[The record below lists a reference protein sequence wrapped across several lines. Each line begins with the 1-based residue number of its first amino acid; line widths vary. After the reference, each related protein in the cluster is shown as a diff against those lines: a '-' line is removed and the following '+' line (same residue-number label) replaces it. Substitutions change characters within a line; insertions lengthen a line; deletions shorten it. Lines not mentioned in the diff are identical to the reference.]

1 MAKIYTSSVG
11 MYAFNAQV
19 IELQSQSSRNRYV
32 NWYLNG
38 TYKGANT
45 IGTGTTVSP
54 TRTFSSLNAGTTYS
68 IEAKIY
74 WSDTDT
80 YITSL
85 YGSVTTNKPADTTAP
100 TINNIWCSVSG
111 WTNESYL
118 TISANITDSSG
129 IYSSSL
135 LFNGSYYNPSISG
148 NTYSWRV
155 PTPTVFGYY
164 DIEIAARD
172 NSNNTGYASSRV
184 RVGLDNIAPTINYS
198 EAKFMGGGIRA
209 GANASDTAGASGV
222 DYIYFKISSKNSSTD
237 FSNAIGVEGDSV
249 YHTFTADKN
258 GYTFEL
264 GATYY
269 VEITAKDIAGNYSSK
284 TLVKVVPTLERPA
297 NWNWNDYERNAF
309 ENRGAI
315 STLTWQRWNAFLDN
329 VKGTASWYHNNA
341 SDVYGV
347 EKAKMSD
354 NSKILT
360 AERFNI
366 VKNAIGSMNSTG
378 ISDRKKGDFV
388 LGSYF
393 ITLSLKLSE
402 IRK

>member
-1 MAKIYTSSVG
+1 
-11 MYAFNAQV
+11 
-19 IELQSQSSRNRYV
+19 
-32 NWYLNG
+32 
-38 TYKGANT
+38 
-45 IGTGTTVSP
+45 
-54 TRTFSSLNAGTTYS
+54 
-68 IEAKIY
+68 
-74 WSDTDT
+74 
-80 YITSL
+80 
-85 YGSVTTNKPADTTAP
+85 
-100 TINNIWCSVSG
+100 
-111 WTNESYL
+111 
-118 TISANITDSSG
+118 
-129 IYSSSL
+129 
-135 LFNGSYYNPSISG
+135 
-148 NTYSWRV
+148 
-155 PTPTVFGYY
+155 
-164 DIEIAARD
+164 
-172 NSNNTGYASSRV
+172 
-184 RVGLDNIAPTINYS
+184 
-198 EAKFMGGGIRA
+198 MGGGIRA

-222 DYIYFKISSKNSSTD
+222 DYIYFKISSKNSSTN
-237 FSNAIGVEGDSV
+237 FSNAIGVEGDTV
-249 YHTFTADKN
+249 HHTFTADKN
-258 GYTFEL
+258 GYAFEL

-366 VKNAIGSMNSTG
+366 VKNAIGSMNPTG

-393 ITLSLKLSE
+393 ITLSQKLSE

>member
-19 IELQSQSSRNRYV
+19 IELQSQSSRNRKV
-32 NWYLNG
+32 LWYLNG

-54 TRTFSSLNAGTTYS
+54 TRTFSNLNAGTTYS
-68 IEAKIY
+68 IEAEIY

-100 TINNIWCSVSG
+100 TINNIWCSASG

-222 DYIYFKISSKNSSTD
+222 DYIYFKISSKNSNTN

-249 YHTFTADKN
+249 YHTFTTDKN
-258 GYTFEL
+258 GYAFEL

-309 ENRGAI
+309 ENRGSI

-354 NSKILT
+354 SSKALT

-393 ITLSLKLSE
+393 ITVSLK
-402 IRK
+402 